1 MKAAAIFLFV
11 LGTPLIAGSLDA
23 EFGALVSG
31 VVGNPA
37 INACANNIVHTD
49 GSLVSVPSCLVFSA
63 INPFN
68 SQPESYSISGS
79 ASADYSG
86 IHTLATATVSNV
98 DLQAGSLQ
106 MSAYGRIIDNL
117 VITDPNIAFLSLVFD
132 VNGSVSTSGFNLSRD
147 VISFGFNYGGTSP
160 VPVEQFVA
168 GSNTN
173 QQFITYAIPVA
184 LWNTM
189 PYFVSS
195 AAQNLLTN
203 QTTTSANASGTIDFS
218 HSLTLAGVGVWDAN
232 GNLLSNSSI
241 TSAGGVS
248 LPVLNVN
255 EAFAPE
261 PSSEVL
267 FTAGLGLVALGLK
280 RQPRQ
285 RR

>member
-1 MKAAAIFLFV
+1 MKAATIFLF
-11 LGTPLIAGSLDA
+11 LLSTPLIAGSLDV

-37 INACANNIVHTD
+37 INACANNIDHTD
-49 GSLVSVPSCLVFSA
+49 GSLVSFPSCLVFSA

-98 DLQAGSLQ
+98 DLQSGFLQ

-117 VITDPNIAFLSLVFD
+117 VITDPDIAFLSLVFD
-132 VNGSVSTSGFNLSRD
+132 VSGSVSTSGFSLSRD
-147 VISFGFNYGGTSP
+147 VVSFGFNYGGSSP
-160 VPVEQFVA
+160 VPGEQFVA
-168 GSNTN
+168 AANTN
-173 QQFITYAIPVA
+173 QQFITDAIPVA
-184 LWNTM
+184 VWNSM

-195 AAQNLLTN
+195 AAQNVLMN
-203 QTTTSANASGTIDFS
+203 QTTTSANAAGTIDFS
-218 HSLTLAGVGVWDAN
+218 HSVTLAGVGAWDAN
-232 GNLLSNSSI
+232 GNLLSNSRIS
-241 TSAGGVS
+241 TAGGVS
-248 LPVLNVN
+248 LPVLDVT

-261 PSSEVL
+261 PGSVVL
-267 FTAGLGLVALGLK
+267 FTGGFAAVALGL
-280 RQPRQ
+280 RRRRQ